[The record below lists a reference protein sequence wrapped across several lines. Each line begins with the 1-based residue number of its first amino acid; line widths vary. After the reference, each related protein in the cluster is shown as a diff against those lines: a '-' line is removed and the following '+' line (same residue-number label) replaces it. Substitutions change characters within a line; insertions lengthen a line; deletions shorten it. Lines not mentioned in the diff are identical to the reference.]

1 MALGHPGDAVLSW
14 RMRFQ
19 AAAIAVAVAG
29 AGLSLLAQ
37 QPPLR
42 APDTFRSGVQVTGIT
57 VSVRDAEG
65 HLVSDLTRD
74 DFDIYED
81 GEKQALTQFTSERV
95 PVSLGVL
102 LDISDSMFG
111 KRIVD
116 ARAAVDKFL
125 FEQLDHEDEFFILAF
140 NHRPHVL
147 TQWTQ
152 MPTVVREALDSIKP
166 TGGTAVYDAV
176 LEGMPL
182 ISKRNR
188 ERGALLIVSDGDDTA
203 SNAALKDVR
212 FALRRSQAFV
222 YAIAI
227 NPANSR
233 AINRSI
239 NATALRE
246 ITDES
251 GGRTEVVQNSTEISA
266 ASAKIADELNHQ
278 YVIGF
283 TPVHEPDGKFHTL
296 RVRTRNMAYKV
307 RARNGYVADDK
318 GKS

>member
-1 MALGHPGDAVLSW
+1 
-14 RMRFQ
+14 MRFRS
-19 AAAIAVAVAG
+19 AATLVGVLAAG
-29 AGLSLLAQ
+29 WSVFAQ
-37 QPPLR
+37 QPPSR
-42 APDTFRSGVQVTGIT
+42 DPQPFRSGVDVTGIT

-65 HLVSDLTRD
+65 HLVTDLTRD
-74 DFDIYED
+74 DFNIFED
-81 GEKQALTQFTSERV
+81 GEKQELTQFTSERV

-111 KRIVD
+111 HPIAD

-125 FEQLDHEDEFFILAF
+125 FEQLNHEDEFFILAF
-140 NHRPHVL
+140 NHKPHVL

-176 LEGMPL
+176 MEGMPL
-182 ISKRNR
+182 IAKRNR
-188 ERGALLIVSDGDDTA
+188 ERGALLIVSDGADTA
-203 SNAALKDVR
+203 SNTPLKDVR

-227 NPANSR
+227 NSPDR
-233 AINRSI
+233 RVINGAV
-239 NATALRE
+239 NPTTLRE

-251 GGRTEVVQNSTEISA
+251 GGRTEVVQSTSEIST
-266 ASAKIADELNHQ
+266 ASARIADELNHQ

-283 TPVHEPDGKFHTL
+283 TPAHAPDGNFHTL
-296 RVRTRNMAYKV
+296 RVRTKNTTYKV
-307 RARNGYVADDK
+307 RARSGYVADAS
-318 GKS
+318 GKPKS

>member
-1 MALGHPGDAVLSW
+1 MRLGVLALL
-14 RMRFQ
+14 
-19 AAAIAVAVAG
+19 AALPAAG
-29 AGLSLLAQ
+29 ALALAQ
-37 QPPLR
+37 QPPIR
-42 APDTFRSGVQVTGIT
+42 SSQTFRAGIDITGIT
-57 VSVRDAEG
+57 VTVRDAEG
-65 HLVSDLTRD
+65 HLVSDLPRD
-74 DFDIYED
+74 AFDVFDD
-81 GEKQALTQFTSERV
+81 GERQEVTQFTRERV

-111 KRIVD
+111 RRIAD
-116 ARAAVDKFL
+116 ARTAVDRFL

-152 MPTVVREALDSIKP
+152 TPGVVRDALDSLKP

-182 ISKRNR
+182 IATRSR

-203 SNAALKDVR
+203 STATLKDVR

-227 NPANSR
+227 NPPGDRPAISR
-233 AINRSI
+233 SVNP
-239 NATALRE
+239 TTLRQ

-251 GGRTEVVQNSTEISA
+251 GGRTEVVQSSGEIAA
-266 ASAKIADELNHQ
+266 ASARIADELNHQ
-278 YVIGF
+278 YVIGYA
-283 TPVHEPDGKFHTL
+283 PRHGADGQFHTI
-296 RVRTRNMAYKV
+296 RVRVRGGGDYKV
-307 RARNGYVADDK
+307 RARSGYVADAIK
-318 GKS
+318 EKS